1 MAREITVNGRKKLS
15 TLQKEFSDAFNYLFI
30 AFLDIADRNKTGELN
45 QIDLSKSISEVRSR
59 FSNEELSLNGRTL
72 IKNIE
77 KYFEKELG
85 IYCQIGVHNYNGK
98 TLFIPTDDAFNNMGL
113 TAANKWAHENNCAAI
128 GKQVK
133 LSDIVFMGDGQT
145 SETTT
150 KQEKPKE
157 KTKEKSEDL
166 KAKEDEVKKLNNE
179 KALVDNKENSK
190 DKSIIADIKNT
201 PNTDLVNS
209 FRKIPILN
217 TEILLLENIFNLLI
231 DINGEMT
238 YYKNICDDNV
248 NYAFLLS
255 DYSLEL
261 VTKIG
266 NYSGLGNKLSKY
278 KELLQKLSK
287 IDEDAAKIKFND
299 IDSKLDS
306 YDSDFRYWLHKVES
320 NRKDK
325 RKTSD
330 SLKKF
335 QKNVN
340 RFTNIFHE
348 FSYSGWLP

>member
-1 MAREITVNGRKKLS
+1 
-15 TLQKEFSDAFNYLFI
+15 
-30 AFLDIADRNKTGELN
+30 
-45 QIDLSKSISEVRSR
+45 
-59 FSNEELSLNGRTL
+59 
-72 IKNIE
+72 
-77 KYFEKELG
+77 
-85 IYCQIGVHNYNGK
+85 
-98 TLFIPTDDAFNNMGL
+98 
-113 TAANKWAHENNCAAI
+113 
-128 GKQVK
+128 
-133 LSDIVFMGDGQT
+133 
-145 SETTT
+145 
-150 KQEKPKE
+150 
-157 KTKEKSEDL
+157 
-166 KAKEDEVKKLNNE
+166 
-179 KALVDNKENSK
+179 
-190 DKSIIADIKNT
+190 
-201 PNTDLVNS
+201 
-209 FRKIPILN
+209 
-217 TEILLLENIFNLLI
+217 
-231 DINGEMT
+231 
-238 YYKNICDDNV
+238 
-248 NYAFLLS
+248 LS